1 MFLALIGNSH
11 RYVILGVDW
20 QEKLLYHGRQRRP
33 CLNTGVRGLGL
44 SRILEFLDS
53 KTNQALK

>member
-20 QEKLLYHGRQRRP
+20 QEKCLYHVRQGRP
-33 CLNTGVRGLGL
+33 CRDAGVRGLDF

-53 KTNQALK
+53 KTN

>member
-1 MFLALIGNSH
+1 MFLALIGNPH
-11 RYVILGVDW
+11 RYVILGVNW
-20 QEKLLYHGRQRRP
+20 QEKFLYHGRQRRP